1 MAEAKG
7 LIGGVVALVIGII
20 MLINVALPTVQ
31 DSASTA
37 NVTGTASTILDLY
50 PLFIVL
56 GGFLLIVSLTQ

>member
-7 LIGGVVALVIGII
+7 LIGGVVTLVIGII

-56 GGFLLIVSLTQ
+56 GGFLLIVGLTQ